1 MLMVSLLPLQEHI
14 LPQARAYY
22 RVDQAAEPDVWL
34 DAVQVWEVKCADLS
48 LSPVYKAAMGLV
60 SSAAPPTSARTFSL
74 QLASSSWSREG
85 HQRPCMLPGV
95 RRQTNPH
102 PGCFGL
108 VWFHIYP
115 ALVPGLVPDLV
126 PDLVPAW
133 FQLWFQ
139 LGFQVGSSLSPDVPP
154 ICPQVDP
161 EKGVS
166 LRFPRFLRIRDDK
179 KPEDATTG
187 TQVHQLTYWKD

>member
-1 MLMVSLLPLQEHI
+1 MGLRNQCSQPPRKDYGYGGCSWRPSQVLMVSLLPLQEHI

-95 RRQTNPH
+95 RRLTNPH

-115 ALVPGLVPDLV
+115 ALVPGLVP
-126 PDLVPAW
+126 AW
-133 FQLWFQ
+133 FQIWFQ
-139 LGFQVGSSLSPDVPP
+139 LGSSCGFSLVSGRKLPLS
-154 ICPQVDP
+154 
-161 EKGVS
+161 
-166 LRFPRFLRIRDDK
+166 
-179 KPEDATTG
+179 
-187 TQVHQLTYWKD
+187 